1 MSPLLT
7 DAEELQ
13 AARKAHVA
21 GLLHQLELT
30 GRAAGA
36 PLVPT
41 TAAKFGIGNVAR
53 AASRAYNTRV
63 RMHADYVAARCA
75 ELLAVCGESLEP
87 PPTVPPTPVPP
98 GGVSQ
103 RRQMQRLRQA
113 LLGQEP
119 AKVRLVAWVDREIRL
134 WYVLQCLTG
143 PVYTT
148 DHAIAQLKRM
158 KDDPLETENQRDI
171 AQKFLAFFDAM
182 HLYRERYTY
191 EFSHKFYSYEEEQM
205 DALVRKLDWELDQS
219 YPEKP
224 R

>member
-1 MSPLLT
+1 VNAKKDES
-7 DAEELQ
+7 DEVAFSESVWDELWVYRGQ
-13 AARKAHVA
+13 GLAGKTSFMPASQTPQTHAAPAPALDSNLA

-41 TAAKFGIGNVAR
+41 TAAKLGNVAR
-53 AASRAYNTRV
+53 AASRFYNTRV
-63 RMHADYVAARCA
+63 RMRADYVAARCA

-134 WYVLQCLTG
+134 WHVLRRLTG
-143 PVYTT
+143 QAGENYTT

-158 KDDPLETENQRDI
+158 KDDPLKRMKDDPLETENQ
-171 AQKFLAFFDAM
+171 
-182 HLYRERYTY
+182 
-191 EFSHKFYSYEEEQM
+191 
-205 DALVRKLDWELDQS
+205 
-219 YPEKP
+219 
-224 R
+224 